1 METTV
6 DRFGRVLIPKTLRKE
21 IGLEP
26 GVVLHIEKE
35 DGKILLEPLT
45 GEPRLVEKRG
55 VLVFTGVAIGDVE
68 AAIKSHRKERIARK
82 GLPA

>member
-6 DRFGRVLIPKTLRKE
+6 DRFGRVLIPKVLRRD

-26 GVVLHIEKE
+26 GAMLYIEKE

-45 GEPRLVEKRG
+45 GGPRLVEKEG
-55 VLVFTGVAIGDVE
+55 VLVFTGAAPGDVA
-68 AAIKSHRKERIARK
+68 AAIKSHRKARIAK
-82 GLPA
+82 TGLPA